1 MSHILYERRELM
13 EKLTVDLS
21 DKIILH
27 KDFVE
32 VICSEE
38 LNKKV
43 LLKYLRQLLAVD
55 KVKAVQ
61 LSVWNESN
69 VLVCEQRAL
78 KEVIKFIG
86 NVGVVQL
93 KYTVVDL

>member
-1 MSHILYERRELM
+1 M

-21 DKIILH
+21 NKIILH

-32 VICSEE
+32 VICSED

-55 KVKAVQ
+55 KVKVIQ

-93 KYTVVDL
+93 KYTVEAL

>member
-1 MSHILYERRELM
+1 M

-32 VICSEE
+32 VSCSED

-55 KVKAVQ
+55 KVKVIQ

-93 KYTVVDL
+93 KHTVEDL

>member
-1 MSHILYERRELM
+1 M

-32 VICSEE
+32 VICSED
-38 LNKKV
+38 LNKRV

-93 KYTVVDL
+93 KYTVEDL

>member
-1 MSHILYERRELM
+1 M

-27 KDFVE
+27 KGFVE
-32 VICSEE
+32 VICSED

-43 LLKYLRQLLAVD
+43 LLKYLRKLLAVD
-55 KVKAVQ
+55 KVKVIQ

-78 KEVIKFIG
+78 KEVIQFVR

-93 KYTVVDL
+93 KHTVNDL

>member
-1 MSHILYERRELM
+1 M

-32 VICSEE
+32 VICSED

-93 KYTVVDL
+93 KHTVEYL

>member
-1 MSHILYERRELM
+1 M

-32 VICSEE
+32 VICSED

-43 LLKYLRQLLAVD
+43 LLKYLRKLLAVD
-55 KVKAVQ
+55 KVKVIQ

-69 VLVCEQRAL
+69 VLECEQRAL

-86 NVGVVQL
+86 KVGVVQL
-93 KYTVVDL
+93 KYTVNDL

>member
-1 MSHILYERRELM
+1 M

-32 VICSEE
+32 VICSED

-55 KVKAVQ
+55 KVKVVQ

-78 KEVIKFIG
+78 KGVIKFIH

-93 KYTVVDL
+93 KYTVEDL

>member
-1 MSHILYERRELM
+1 M

-32 VICSEE
+32 VICSED

-43 LLKYLRQLLAVD
+43 LLKYLRQLLVVD

-93 KYTVVDL
+93 KYTVEDL

>member
-1 MSHILYERRELM
+1 M

-27 KDFVE
+27 KGFVE
-32 VICSEE
+32 VICSED

-43 LLKYLRQLLAVD
+43 LLKYLRKLLNVD
-55 KVKAVQ
+55 KVKVIQ

-86 NVGVVQL
+86 KVGVVQL
-93 KYTVVDL
+93 KYTVNDL

>member
-1 MSHILYERRELM
+1 M

-21 DKIILH
+21 NKIILH

-32 VICSEE
+32 VICSED

-43 LLKYLRQLLAVD
+43 LLKYLRKLLSFE
-55 KVKAVQ
+55 KAQRVQ

-78 KEVIKFIG
+78 KEVIKSIG
-86 NVGVVQL
+86 SVGVVQL
-93 KYTVVDL
+93 KYTVEDL

>member
-1 MSHILYERRELM
+1 M

-32 VICSEE
+32 VICSED

-43 LLKYLRQLLAVD
+43 LLKYLRQLSAVD

-78 KEVIKFIG
+78 KEVIKFIY

-93 KYTVVDL
+93 KYTVEDL

>member
-1 MSHILYERRELM
+1 M

-27 KDFVE
+27 KNFVE
-32 VICSEE
+32 VICSED

-55 KVKAVQ
+55 KVKVVQ

-78 KEVIKFIG
+78 KGVIKFIH

-93 KYTVVDL
+93 KYTVEDL

>member
-1 MSHILYERRELM
+1 M

-32 VICSEE
+32 VICSED

-55 KVKAVQ
+55 KVKVVQ

-78 KEVIKFIG
+78 KGVIKFIR

-93 KYTVVDL
+93 KHTVEDL

>member
-1 MSHILYERRELM
+1 M

-32 VICSEE
+32 VICSED
-38 LNKKV
+38 LNKRV

-55 KVKAVQ
+55 KVKVIQ

-86 NVGVVQL
+86 SVGVVQL
-93 KYTVVDL
+93 KYTVEDL

>member
-1 MSHILYERRELM
+1 M

-21 DKIILH
+21 NKIILH

-32 VICSEE
+32 VICSED

-43 LLKYLRQLLAVD
+43 LLKYLRKLLKVD
-55 KVKAVQ
+55 KIKKVQ

-69 VLVCEQRAL
+69 VLICEQRAL

-86 NVGVVQL
+86 SVGVVQL
-93 KYTVVDL
+93 RDTVKDL

>member
-1 MSHILYERRELM
+1 M
-13 EKLTVDLS
+13 EKLAVDLS

-32 VICSEE
+32 VICSED
-38 LNKKV
+38 LNKRV
-43 LLKYLRQLLAVD
+43 LLKYLRKLLNVD
-55 KVKAVQ
+55 KVKVIQ

-78 KEVIKFIG
+78 KEVIQFVR

-93 KYTVVDL
+93 KYTVNDLQ

>member
-1 MSHILYERRELM
+1 M

-21 DKIILH
+21 DKITLH

-32 VICSEE
+32 VICSED

-93 KYTVVDL
+93 KYTVEDL

>member
-1 MSHILYERRELM
+1 M

-27 KDFVE
+27 KGFVE
-32 VICSEE
+32 VICSED
-38 LNKKV
+38 LNKKI
-43 LLKYLRQLLAVD
+43 LLKYLRKLLAVD
-55 KVKAVQ
+55 KVKVIQ

-69 VLVCEQRAL
+69 VLVCEHRTL
-78 KEVIKFIG
+78 KEIIQFVR

-93 KYTVVDL
+93 KHTVNDLQ

>member
-1 MSHILYERRELM
+1 M

-27 KDFVE
+27 KGFVE
-32 VICSEE
+32 VICSED

-43 LLKYLRQLLAVD
+43 LLKNLRKLLNVD
-55 KVKAVQ
+55 KVKVIQ

-86 NVGVVQL
+86 KVGVVQL
-93 KYTVVDL
+93 KYTVNDL

>member
-1 MSHILYERRELM
+1 M

-32 VICSEE
+32 VICSED

-93 KYTVVDL
+93 KHTVEDL

>member
-1 MSHILYERRELM
+1 M

-27 KDFVE
+27 KGFVE
-32 VICSEE
+32 VICSED

-43 LLKYLRQLLAVD
+43 LLKYLRKLLAVD
-55 KVKAVQ
+55 KVKVIQ

-78 KEVIKFIG
+78 KEVIQFVR

-93 KYTVVDL
+93 KYTVNDLQ

>member
-1 MSHILYERRELM
+1 M

-27 KDFVE
+27 KDFAE
-32 VICSEE
+32 VICSED

-55 KVKAVQ
+55 KVKVIQ

-93 KYTVVDL
+93 KHTVEDL

>member
-1 MSHILYERRELM
+1 M

-21 DKIILH
+21 EKIFIH

-32 VICSEE
+32 VICSED

-55 KVKAVQ
+55 KVKVVQ

-93 KYTVVDL
+93 KYTVEDL

>member
-1 MSHILYERRELM
+1 M

-32 VICSEE
+32 VICSED
-38 LNKKV
+38 LNKRV
-43 LLKYLRQLLAVD
+43 LLKYLRKLLNVD
-55 KVKAVQ
+55 KVKVIQ

-86 NVGVVQL
+86 KVGVVQL
-93 KYTVVDL
+93 KYTVNDL

>member
-1 MSHILYERRELM
+1 M
-13 EKLTVDLS
+13 EKLTVDLY

-32 VICSEE
+32 VICSED

-43 LLKYLRQLLAVD
+43 LLKYLRQLLTVD
-55 KVKAVQ
+55 KVKVVQ

-78 KEVIKFIG
+78 KEVIKFIY

-93 KYTVVDL
+93 KYIVEDL

>member
-1 MSHILYERRELM
+1 M

-32 VICSEE
+32 VICSED
-38 LNKKV
+38 LNKRV
-43 LLKYLRQLLAVD
+43 LLKYLRKLLAVD
-55 KVKAVQ
+55 KVKVIQ

-86 NVGVVQL
+86 SVGVVQL
-93 KYTVVDL
+93 KHTVEDL

>member
-1 MSHILYERRELM
+1 M

-32 VICSEE
+32 VICSED

-43 LLKYLRQLLAVD
+43 LLKHLRQLLAVN
-55 KVKAVQ
+55 KVKVVQ

-93 KYTVVDL
+93 KHTVEDL

>member
-1 MSHILYERRELM
+1 M

-32 VICSEE
+32 VISSED

-43 LLKYLRQLLAVD
+43 LLKYLKQLLAVD
-55 KVKAVQ
+55 KVKVIQ

-93 KYTVVDL
+93 KHTVEDL

>member
-1 MSHILYERRELM
+1 M

-32 VICSEE
+32 VIGSED
-38 LNKKV
+38 LNKKA

-55 KVKAVQ
+55 KVKVIQ

-93 KYTVVDL
+93 KHTVEDL

>member
-1 MSHILYERRELM
+1 M

-32 VICSEE
+32 VICSED
-38 LNKKV
+38 LNKRV

-55 KVKAVQ
+55 KVKLVQ

-78 KEVIKFIG
+78 KEVIKFIH

-93 KYTVVDL
+93 KYTVEDL